1 VENTSHPDIAIIG
14 PGKVGTAL
22 GVLCARAGW
31 NVAAVGGGRRNSAQ
45 AAARAIGNST
55 RVMSAA
61 EAAGAADLVLI
72 TVPDDMI
79 AEVCLQLARAKAFR
93 PQAVVAHCCGALGS
107 EALEP
112 ARACG
117 AHTGS
122 IHPLQTFPTVQAAVE
137 KLPGAF
143 CFIEG
148 SPHACDVLES
158 LAKAIGAVPMRI
170 EGQCKALYH
179 AAAAVASNYLVTL
192 LDAAAT
198 MLAGALENRGQTP
211 PVRADSVPRFSP
223 RFSDAD
229 RDKALAA
236 LAPLVQATLSNV
248 LQLGPERALTGPIA
262 RGDSET
268 VRRHLE
274 AVDQVSPQLAAM
286 YRQLGAMT
294 VDLAVRK
301 GTITPE
307 TAETLRR
314 VLSTNDTNQDRG
326 SQM

>member
-1 VENTSHPDIAIIG
+1 VENASHPDIAIIG

-55 RVMSAA
+55 RVLSAA

-79 AEVCLQLARAKAFR
+79 AEVCQQLARVKAFR

-107 EALEP
+107 EVLEP

-117 AHTGS
+117 AQTGS
-122 IHPLQTFPTVQAAVE
+122 IHPLQTFPTVQAAVA

-158 LAKAIGAVPMRI
+158 LAKAVGAVPMRI
-170 EGQCKALYH
+170 ESQCKALYH

-198 MLAGALENRGQTP
+198 MLAGALENRENRGLSPISQTKS
-211 PVRADSVPRFSP
+211 DSVPRFPP

-236 LAPLVQATLSNV
+236 LGPLVQATLSNV

-262 RGDSET
+262 RGDIET

-274 AVDQVSPQLAAM
+274 AVEQVSPQLAAM

-294 VDLAVRK
+294 VDLAARK
-301 GTITPE
+301 GSITREKADDLKRILAVAP
-307 TAETLRR
+307 
-314 VLSTNDTNQDRG
+314 
-326 SQM
+326 

>member
-1 VENTSHPDIAIIG
+1 MERKSNPDISIIG

-31 NVAAVGGGRRNSAQ
+31 NVVAVGGGRRNSAQ
-45 AAARAIGNST
+45 AAARAIDNST

-79 AEVCLQLARAKAFR
+79 AEVCTQLARAKAFR

-117 AHTGS
+117 AQTGS

-148 SPHACDVLES
+148 SPHACEVLES

-170 EGQCKALYH
+170 EGQGKALYH
-179 AAAAVASNYLVTL
+179 AAAAVASNFMVTL

-198 MLAGALENRGQTP
+198 MIGRALA
-211 PVRADSVPRFSP
+211 
-223 RFSDAD
+223 DAD
-229 RDKALAA
+229 RDKAMAA
-236 LAPLVQATLSNV
+236 LGPLVQATLTNV

-262 RGDSET
+262 RGDIET
-268 VRRHLE
+268 VRRHLD
-274 AVDQVSPQLAAM
+274 AVEQVSPQLAAM

-301 GTITPE
+301 GTLSE
-307 TAETLRR
+307 TAAGNLKHILTGTLK
-314 VLSTNDTNQDRG
+314 NEAQ
-326 SQM
+326 

>member
-1 VENTSHPDIAIIG
+1 VEKTPDISIIG

-45 AAARAIGNST
+45 AAARTIGNFT

-93 PQAVVAHCCGALGS
+93 PQAVVAHCCGALGG
-107 EALEP
+107 EVLDP
-112 ARACG
+112 ARTCG
-117 AHTGS
+117 AQTGS
-122 IHPLQTFPTVQAAVE
+122 MHPLQTFPTVQAAVA

-148 SPHACDVLES
+148 SSHACDVLES

-170 EGQCKALYH
+170 DSQSKVLYH

-198 MLAGALENRGQTP
+198 MIGRSLA
-211 PVRADSVPRFSP
+211 
-223 RFSDAD
+223 DAD
-229 RDKALAA
+229 RDKAMAA
-236 LAPLVQATLSNV
+236 LGPLVQATLSNV
-248 LQLGPERALTGPIA
+248 LQLGSERALTGPIA
-262 RGDSET
+262 RGDIET

-274 AVDQVSPQLAAM
+274 AVEQVSPQLAAM

-301 GTITPE
+301 GSITRE
-307 TAETLRR
+307 KADDLKRILATAP
-314 VLSTNDTNQDRG
+314 
-326 SQM
+326 

>member
-1 VENTSHPDIAIIG
+1 MEKTPDIAIIG

-45 AAARAIGNST
+45 VAARAIGSST

-79 AEVCLQLARAKAFR
+79 AEVCLQLAEAKAFR
-93 PQAVVAHCCGALGS
+93 PQAVVAHCCGAFGS
-107 EALEP
+107 EELES
-112 ARACG
+112 ARICG
-117 AHTGS
+117 AQTGS
-122 IHPLQTFPTVQAAVE
+122 IHPLQTFPTVQAAVA

-158 LAKAIGAVPMRI
+158 LAKAVGAVPMRI

-192 LDAAAT
+192 LDAAA
-198 MLAGALENRGQTP
+198 MMIGRSLA
-211 PVRADSVPRFSP
+211 
-223 RFSDAD
+223 DAD

-236 LAPLVQATLSNV
+236 LGPLVQATLSNV
-248 LQLGPERALTGPIA
+248 LQLGPERALTGPVA
-262 RGDSET
+262 RGDIET

-274 AVDQVSPQLAAM
+274 AVEQVSPQLAAM

-307 TAETLRR
+307 TAQTLRR
-314 VLSTNDTNQDRG
+314 VLSTNYTNDMNQNQG
-326 SQM
+326 TQM

>member
-1 VENTSHPDIAIIG
+1 VT
-14 PGKVGTAL
+14 
-22 GVLCARAGW
+22 
-31 NVAAVGGGRRNSAQ
+31 AVGGGRRNSAQ

-55 RVMSAA
+55 RVLSAA
-61 EAAGAADLVLI
+61 EAAGAGDLVLI

-107 EALEP
+107 EALE
-112 ARACG
+112 AALICG
-117 AHTGS
+117 AQTGS

-137 KLPGAF
+137 KLPGSF

-158 LAKAIGAVPMRI
+158 FAKAIGAVSMRI
-170 EGQCKALYH
+170 EGQGKSLYH
-179 AAAAVASNYLVTL
+179 AAAATASNFLVTL
-192 LDAAAT
+192 LDAATT
-198 MLAGALENRGQTP
+198 MVAHALGGTAETN
-211 PVRADSVPRFSP
+211 
-223 RFSDAD
+223 

-236 LAPLVQATLSNV
+236 LGPLVQATLTNA

-262 RGDSET
+262 RGDVET

-274 AVDQVSPQLAAM
+274 AVEQVSPQLAAM

-294 VDLAVRK
+294 VDLALRK
-301 GTITPE
+301 GSITCQK
-307 TAETLRR
+307 AEQLKGTLRR
-314 VLSTNDTNQDRG
+314 E
-326 SQM
+326 